1 MKSYTDLQEGLYD
14 PNIFKAFFLAGGPG
28 SGKSYVV
35 KKSTGGTG
43 LKIVN
48 SDDVFE
54 KYLKQAK
61 LDFKMQSSQSGERDV
76 QRARAKKVTA
86 KRKDNYLEGRLGLVI
101 DGTGK
106 DFNKISSQAAGLR
119 QLGYDTHM
127 IFVNTTL
134 EVALQ
139 RNQERDRTVP
149 EKVAID
155 SWKQVQSNIGKFQSF
170 FGPKNFI
177 IVDND
182 MPDTD
187 GKLFDHVF
195 MKVKGLL
202 RKKVDNYI
210 AKAWMA
216 KELRLKQR

>member
-54 KYLKQAK
+54 KYLKQAR
-61 LDFKMQSSQSGERDV
+61 LDFKMQAAQGKERDIV
-76 QRARAKKVTA
+76 RSKAKAVTA
-86 KRKDNYLEGRLGLVI
+86 RRKDNYLEGRLGLII

-106 DFNKISSQAAGLR
+106 DYGKISTQAAGLK
-119 QLGYDTHM
+119 QLGYDVHM
-127 IFVNTTL
+127 IFVNTSL

-139 RNQERDRTVP
+139 RN
-149 EKVAID
+149 EKRARRVED
-155 SWKQVQSNIGKFQSF
+155 SIVKSSWNSVQQNIGKFSLF
-170 FGPKNFI
+170 FKNGFI
-177 IVDND
+177 VVDNNRAD
-182 MPDTD
+182 EDVMRVVS
-187 GKLFDHVF
+187 KRVRS
-195 MKVKGLL
+195 LL
-202 RKKVDNYI
+202 KKPVQNGR
-210 AKAWMA
+210 AKAWIQN
-216 KELRLKQR
+216 ELRKRKR

>member
-35 KKSTGGTG
+35 QKSTGGTG
-43 LKIVN
+43 LKIIN

-54 KYLKQAK
+54 KYLKQAR
-61 LDFKMQSSQSGERDV
+61 LDFKMQASQGKERDIV
-76 QRARAKKVTA
+76 RSKAKAVTA
-86 KRKDNYLEGRLGLVI
+86 KRKDNYLEGRLGLII

-106 DFNKISSQAAGLR
+106 DYGKISTQAAGLK
-119 QLGYDTHM
+119 QLGYDVHM
-127 IFVNTTL
+127 IFVNTSL

-139 RNQERDRTVP
+139 RNQERARTVP
-149 EKVAID
+149 EKIVTD
-155 SWKQVQSNIGKFQSF
+155 SWKQTQSNIGKFQSF

-182 MPDTD
+182 MPDKD
-187 GKLFDHVF
+187 GRLFDHVF
-195 MKVKGLL
+195 KKVQGLL
-202 RKKVDNYI
+202 RKKVDNFI

-216 KELRLKQR
+216 KELKLKQR

>member
-43 LKIVN
+43 LKIIN

-54 KYLKQAK
+54 KYLKQAR
-61 LDFKMQSSQSGERDV
+61 LDFKMQAAQGKERDIV
-76 QRARAKKVTA
+76 RSKAKAVTA
-86 KRKDNYLEGRLGLVI
+86 KRKDNYLEGRLGLII

-106 DFNKISSQAAGLR
+106 DYGKISTQAAGLK
-119 QLGYDTHM
+119 QLGYDVHM
-127 IFVNTTL
+127 IFVNTSL

-139 RNQERDRTVP
+139 RNQERARTVP
-149 EKVAID
+149 EKIVTD
-155 SWKQVQSNIGKFQSF
+155 SWKQTQSNIGKFQSF

-182 MPDTD
+182 MPDKD
-187 GKLFDHVF
+187 GRLFDHVF
-195 MKVKGLL
+195 KKVQGLL
-202 RKKVDNYI
+202 RKKVDNYL

>member
-43 LKIVN
+43 LKIIN

-54 KYLKQAK
+54 KYLKQAR
-61 LDFKMQSSQSGERDV
+61 LDFKMQAAQGKERDIV
-76 QRARAKKVTA
+76 RSKAKAVTA
-86 KRKDNYLEGRLGLVI
+86 KRKDNYLEGRLGLII

-106 DFNKISSQAAGLR
+106 DYGKISTQAAGLK
-119 QLGYDTHM
+119 QLGYDVHM
-127 IFVNTTL
+127 IFVNTSL

-139 RNQERDRTVP
+139 RNQERARTVP
-149 EKVAID
+149 EKIVTD
-155 SWKQVQSNIGKFQSF
+155 SWKQTQSNIGKFQSF

-182 MPDTD
+182 MPDKD
-187 GKLFDHVF
+187 GRLFDHVF
-195 MKVKGLL
+195 KKVQGLL
-202 RKKVDNYI
+202 RKKVDNFI

-216 KELRLKQR
+216 KELKLKQR

>member
-54 KYLKQAK
+54 KYLKQAR
-61 LDFKMQSSQSGERDV
+61 LDFKMQATQGKQRDAL
-76 QRARAKKVTA
+76 RTRAKEVTK
-86 KRKDNYLEGRLGLVI
+86 KRKDNYLEGRLGLII

-106 DFNKISSQAAGLR
+106 DYGKISTQAAGLK
-119 QLGYDTHM
+119 QLGYDVHM
-127 IFVNTTL
+127 IFVNTSL
-134 EVALQ
+134 EVALANNKQ
-139 RNQERDRTVP
+139 RKRVVP
-149 EKVAID
+149 EKLAMNM
-155 SWKQVQSNIGKFQSF
+155 WKQVQSNIGKFQSF

-182 MPDTD
+182 MPDLD
-187 GKLFDHVF
+187 GRLFDHVYKF
-195 MKVKGLL
+195 VQKLL
-202 RKKVDNYI
+202 RRKVDNYI

>member
-54 KYLKQAK
+54 KYLKQAQ
-61 LDFKMQSSQSGERDV
+61 LDFKMQASQGKERDI
-76 QRARAKKVTA
+76 QRAKAKAVTA

-106 DFNKISSQAAGLR
+106 DYGKISSQAAGLK
-119 QLGYDTHM
+119 QLGYDVHM

-139 RNQERDRTVP
+139 RNQERARTVP
-149 EKVAID
+149 EKIVVDA
-155 SWKQVQSNIGKFQSF
+155 WKQVQSNIGKFQSF

-182 MPDTD
+182 MPDKD
-187 GKLFDHVF
+187 GRLFDHVF
-195 MKVKGLL
+195 KKVQGLL
-202 RKKVDNYI
+202 RRKVDNYI
-210 AKAWMA
+210 AKAWMSR
-216 KELRLKQR
+216 ELRLKQR

>member
-1 MKSYTDLQEGLYD
+1 MKNFTDLQEGLYD

-43 LKIVN
+43 MKIVN

-61 LDFKMQSSQSGERDV
+61 LDFKMTATQGKARDEL
-76 QRARAKKVTA
+76 RPKAKVVTA
-86 KRKDNYLEGRLGLVI
+86 KRKGNYIEGRLGLII

-106 DFNKISSQAAGLR
+106 DYSKISTQAASLK
-119 QLGYDTHM
+119 QIGYDVHM
-127 IFVNTTL
+127 IFVNTSL
-134 EVALQ
+134 EVALANNKQ
-139 RNQERDRTVP
+139 RKRVVP
-149 EKVAID
+149 EKLAMNM
-155 SWKQVQSNIGKFQSF
+155 WKQVQSNIGKFQQF

-182 MPDTD
+182 MPDLD
-187 GKLFDHVF
+187 GRLFDHVF
-195 MKVKGLL
+195 KKVKALL
-202 RKKVDNYI
+202 TRKVDNWM

-216 KELRLKQR
+216 KELKLKQR

>member
-54 KYLKQAK
+54 RYLKQAR
-61 LDFKMQSSQSGERDV
+61 LDFKMAASQKSQRDKL
-76 QRARAKKVTA
+76 RAKAKAVTA
-86 KRKDNYLEGRLGLVI
+86 KRKDNYLEGRLGLII

-106 DFNKISSQAAGLR
+106 DYGKISSQVAGLQ
-119 QLGYDTHM
+119 QLGYDVHM

-139 RNQERDRTVP
+139 RNQERARTVD
-149 EKVAID
+149 EKIAIN
-155 SWKQVQSNIGKFQSF
+155 SWKQVQSNIGKFQSL

-182 MPDTD
+182 MPDKD
-187 GKLFDHVF
+187 GRLFDHVF
-195 MKVKGLL
+195 KKVQGLL
-202 RKKVDNYI
+202 RKKVDNFI

-216 KELRLKQR
+216 KELKLKQR

>member
-43 LKIVN
+43 LKIIN

-54 KYLKQAK
+54 KYLKQAR
-61 LDFKMQSSQSGERDV
+61 LDFKMQAAQGKERDIV
-76 QRARAKKVTA
+76 RSKAKAVTA
-86 KRKDNYLEGRLGLVI
+86 KRKDNYLEGRLGLII

-106 DFNKISSQAAGLR
+106 DYGKISTQAAGLK
-119 QLGYDTHM
+119 QLGYDVHM
-127 IFVNTTL
+127 IFVNTSL

-139 RNQERDRTVP
+139 RNQERARTVP
-149 EKVAID
+149 EKIVTD
-155 SWKQVQSNIGKFQSF
+155 SWKQTQSNIGKFHSF

-182 MPDTD
+182 MPDKD
-187 GKLFDHVF
+187 GRLFDHVF
-195 MKVKGLL
+195 KKVQGLL
-202 RKKVDNYI
+202 RKKVDNFI

-216 KELRLKQR
+216 KELKLKQR

>member
-54 KYLKQAK
+54 KYLKQAR
-61 LDFKMQSSQSGERDV
+61 LDFKMQAAQGKQRDAL
-76 QRARAKKVTA
+76 RTRAKAVTA

-106 DFNKISSQAAGLR
+106 DYGKISSQAAGLK
-119 QLGYDTHM
+119 QLGYDVHM

-139 RNQERDRTVP
+139 RNQERARTVP
-149 EKVAID
+149 EKIVVDA
-155 SWKQVQSNIGKFQSF
+155 WKQVQSNIGKFQSF

-182 MPDTD
+182 MPDKD
-187 GKLFDHVF
+187 GRLFDYVF
-195 MKVKGLL
+195 KKVQGLL
-202 RKKVDNYI
+202 RRKVDNYI
-210 AKAWMA
+210 AKAWMS

>member
-43 LKIVN
+43 LKIIN

-54 KYLKQAK
+54 KYLKQAR
-61 LDFKMQSSQSGERDV
+61 LDFKMQASQGKERDI
-76 QRARAKKVTA
+76 QRAKAKAVTA
-86 KRKDNYLEGRLGLVI
+86 KRKDNYLEGRLGLII

-106 DFNKISSQAAGLR
+106 DYGKISTQAAGLK
-119 QLGYDTHM
+119 QLGYDVHM
-127 IFVNTTL
+127 IFVNTSL

-139 RNQERDRTVP
+139 RNQERARTVP
-149 EKVAID
+149 EKIVTD
-155 SWKQVQSNIGKFQSF
+155 SWKQTQSNIGKFQSF

-182 MPDTD
+182 MPDKD
-187 GKLFDHVF
+187 GRLFDHVF
-195 MKVKGLL
+195 KKVQGLL
-202 RKKVDNYI
+202 RKKVDNFI

-216 KELRLKQR
+216 KELKLKQR

>member
-1 MKSYTDLQEGLYD
+1 MKSYEDLQEGLYD

-43 LKIVN
+43 MKIVN

-61 LDFKMQSSQSGERDV
+61 LDFKMQDAQSGEREV
-76 QRARAKKVTA
+76 QRTRAKKVTD
-86 KRKDNYLEGRLGLVI
+86 KRKANYIEGRLGLII

-106 DFNKISSQAAGLR
+106 DYGKITSQAA
-119 QLGYDTHM
+119 QLKQIGYDVHM
-127 IFVNTTL
+127 IFVNTSL
-134 EVALQ
+134 EVALANNAQ
-139 RNQERDRTVP
+139 RKRVVP
-149 EKVAID
+149 EKLVMNM
-155 SWKQVQSNIGKFQSF
+155 WKQVQSNIGKFQSF
-170 FGPKNFI
+170 FGAKNFI

-182 MPDTD
+182 MPDLD
-187 GKLFDHVF
+187 GRLFDHVF
-195 MKVKGLL
+195 KKVKGLL
-202 RKKVDNYI
+202 SKKVDNWM
-210 AKAWMA
+210 AKAWMN

>member
-14 PNIFKAFFLAGGPG
+14 PNIFKAFFLAGEPG

-54 KYLKQAK
+54 KYLKQAQ
-61 LDFKMQSSQSGERDV
+61 LDFKMQASQGKERDI
-76 QRARAKKVTA
+76 QRAKAKAVTA

-106 DFNKISSQAAGLR
+106 DYGKISSQAAGLK
-119 QLGYDTHM
+119 QLGYDVHM

-139 RNQERDRTVP
+139 RNQERARTVP
-149 EKVAID
+149 EKIVVDA
-155 SWKQVQSNIGKFQSF
+155 WKQVQSNIGKFQSF

-182 MPDTD
+182 MPDKD
-187 GKLFDHVF
+187 GRLFDHVF
-195 MKVKGLL
+195 KKVQGLL
-202 RKKVDNYI
+202 RRKVDNYI
-210 AKAWMA
+210 AKAWMS

>member
-1 MKSYTDLQEGLYD
+1 LYD

-54 KYLKQAK
+54 KYLKQAR
-61 LDFKMQSSQSGERDV
+61 LDFKMQAAQGKQRDAL
-76 QRARAKKVTA
+76 RTKAKIVTA

-106 DFNKISSQAAGLR
+106 DYGKISSQAAGLK
-119 QLGYDTHM
+119 QLGYDVHM

-139 RNQERDRTVP
+139 RNQERARTVP
-149 EKVAID
+149 EKIVVDA
-155 SWKQVQSNIGKFQSF
+155 WKQVQSNIGKFQSF

-182 MPDTD
+182 MPDKD
-187 GKLFDHVF
+187 GRLFDYVF
-195 MKVKGLL
+195 KKVQGLL
-202 RKKVDNYI
+202 RRKVDNYI
-210 AKAWMA
+210 AKAWMS

>member
-61 LDFKMQSSQSGERDV
+61 LDFKMSATQGKARD
-76 QRARAKKVTA
+76 ALRAKAKAVTK

-195 MKVKGLL
+195 KKVQGLL
-202 RKKVDNYI
+202 RKKVDNFI

>member
-1 MKSYTDLQEGLYD
+1 MKSYEDLQEGLYD

-43 LKIVN
+43 MKIVN

-54 KYLKQAK
+54 KYLAQAK
-61 LDFKMQSSQSGERDV
+61 LDFKMQDAQSGEREV
-76 QRARAKKVTA
+76 QRTRAKKVTD
-86 KRKDNYLEGRLGLVI
+86 KRKANYIEGRLGLII

-106 DFNKISSQAAGLR
+106 DYGKISTQAAGLK
-119 QLGYDTHM
+119 QIGYDVHM

-134 EVALQ
+134 DVAMANNK
-139 RNQERDRTVP
+139 RRARTVD
-149 EKVAID
+149 EKIVVN
-155 SWKQVQSNIGKFQSF
+155 SWKQVQSNIGKFQQF

-182 MPDTD
+182 MPDLD
-187 GKLFDHVF
+187 GRLFDHVF
-195 MKVKGLL
+195 KKVKALL
-202 RKKVDNYI
+202 TRKVDNWM

-216 KELRLKQR
+216 KELKLKQR

>member
-1 MKSYTDLQEGLYD
+1 MKSFTDLQEGLYD

-48 SDDVFE
+48 SDDIFE
-54 KYLKQAK
+54 KYLAQAK

-76 QRARAKKVTA
+76 LRTKAKKVTA

-106 DFNKISSQAAGLR
+106 DYGKISSQAAGLR
-119 QLGYDTHM
+119 QLGYDVHM

-139 RNQERDRTVP
+139 RNKERDRTVP
-149 EKVAID
+149 EKIAID
-155 SWKQVQSNIGKFQSF
+155 SWKQVQSNVGKLQSL

-195 MKVKGLL
+195 KKVQGLL
-202 RKKVDNYI
+202 RKKVDNYL

>member
-54 KYLKQAK
+54 KYLKQAR
-61 LDFKMQSSQSGERDV
+61 LDFKMQASQGKERDIV
-76 QRARAKKVTA
+76 RSKAKAVTA
-86 KRKDNYLEGRLGLVI
+86 KRKDNYLEGRLGLII

-106 DFNKISSQAAGLR
+106 DYGKISTQAAGLK
-119 QLGYDTHM
+119 QLGYDVHM
-127 IFVNTTL
+127 IFVNTSL

-139 RNQERDRTVP
+139 RNQERARTVP
-149 EKVAID
+149 EKIVTD
-155 SWKQVQSNIGKFQSF
+155 SWKQTQSNIGKFQSF

-182 MPDTD
+182 MPDKD
-187 GKLFDHVF
+187 GRLFDHVF
-195 MKVKGLL
+195 KKVQGLL
-202 RKKVDNYI
+202 RKKVDNFI

-216 KELRLKQR
+216 KELKLKQR

>member
-1 MKSYTDLQEGLYD
+1 MKNFTDLQEGLYD

-48 SDDVFE
+48 SDDIFE
-54 KYLKQAK
+54 KYLAQAK

-76 QRARAKKVTA
+76 QRARAKKVTD
-86 KRKDNYLEGRLGLVI
+86 KRKANYIEGRLGLVI

-106 DFNKISSQAAGLR
+106 DFGKISSQAAGLR
-119 QLGYDTHM
+119 QVGYDVHM
-127 IFVNTTL
+127 IFVNTSL
-134 EVALQ
+134 DVALANNKQ
-139 RNQERDRTVP
+139 RKRVVP
-149 EKVAID
+149 EKLVMNM
-155 SWKQVQSNIGKFQSF
+155 WKQVQSNIGKFQQF

-182 MPDTD
+182 MPDLD
-187 GKLFDHVF
+187 GRLFDHVF
-195 MKVKGLL
+195 KKVKALL
-202 RKKVDNYI
+202 SRKVDNWM
-210 AKAWMA
+210 AKAWMN
-216 KELRLKQR
+216 KELKLKQR

>member
-1 MKSYTDLQEGLYD
+1 MKSFTDLQEGLYD

-76 QRARAKKVTA
+76 QRARAKKVTD
-86 KRKDNYLEGRLGLVI
+86 KRKANYIEGRLGLVI

-106 DFNKISSQAAGLR
+106 DFGKISSQAAGLR
-119 QLGYDTHM
+119 QVGYDVHM
-127 IFVNTTL
+127 IFVNTSL
-134 EVALQ
+134 DVALANNKQ
-139 RNQERDRTVP
+139 RKRVVP
-149 EKVAID
+149 EKLVMNM
-155 SWKQVQSNIGKFQSF
+155 WKQVQSNIGKFQQF

-182 MPDTD
+182 MPDLD
-187 GKLFDHVF
+187 GRLFDHVF
-195 MKVKGLL
+195 KKVKALL
-202 RKKVDNYI
+202 SRKIDNFI

>member
-1 MKSYTDLQEGLYD
+1 MKSFTDLQEGLYD

-43 LKIVN
+43 MKIVN

-61 LDFKMQSSQSGERDV
+61 LDFKMQDAQSGERDV
-76 QRARAKKVTA
+76 LRTKAKKVTA

-106 DFNKISSQAAGLR
+106 DYGKISSQAAGLQ
-119 QLGYDTHM
+119 QLGYDVHM

-139 RNQERDRTVP
+139 RNKERDRTVP
-149 EKVAID
+149 EKDAMNM
-155 SWKQVQSNIGKFQSF
+155 WKQVQANVGKFQQF

-177 IVDND
+177 IVDNNV
-182 MPDTD
+182 PDTD
-187 GKLFDHVF
+187 ANLFDHVF
-195 MKVKGLL
+195 KKVKSLL
-202 RKKVDNYI
+202 RKKVDNFI

>member
-1 MKSYTDLQEGLYD
+1 MKSFTDLQEGLYD

-48 SDDVFE
+48 SDDIFE
-54 KYLKQAK
+54 KYLAQAK
-61 LDFKMQSSQSGERDV
+61 LDFKMQDAQSGEREV
-76 QRARAKKVTA
+76 QRAKAKKVTD
-86 KRKDNYLEGRLGLVI
+86 KRKANYIEGRLGLVI

-106 DFNKISSQAAGLR
+106 DFGKISSQAAGLR
-119 QLGYDTHM
+119 QVGYDVHM
-127 IFVNTTL
+127 IFVNTSL
-134 EVALQ
+134 DVALANNKQ
-139 RNQERDRTVP
+139 RKRVVP
-149 EKVAID
+149 EKLVMNM
-155 SWKQVQSNIGKFQSF
+155 WKQVQSNIGKFQQF

-182 MPDTD
+182 MPDLD
-187 GKLFDHVF
+187 GRLFDHVF
-195 MKVKGLL
+195 KKVKALL
-202 RKKVDNYI
+202 SRKIDNFI

>member
-54 KYLKQAK
+54 KYLKQAQ
-61 LDFKMQSSQSGERDV
+61 LDFKMQASQGKERDI
-76 QRARAKKVTA
+76 QRAKAKAVTA

-106 DFNKISSQAAGLR
+106 DYGKISSQAAGLK
-119 QLGYDTHM
+119 QLGYDVHM

-139 RNQERDRTVP
+139 RNQERARTVP
-149 EKVAID
+149 EKIVVDA
-155 SWKQVQSNIGKFQSF
+155 WKQVQSNIGKFQSF

-182 MPDTD
+182 MPDKD
-187 GKLFDHVF
+187 GRLFDHVF
-195 MKVKGLL
+195 KKVQGLL
-202 RKKVDNYI
+202 RRKVDNYI

>member
-43 LKIVN
+43 LKIIN

-54 KYLKQAK
+54 KYLKQAR
-61 LDFKMQSSQSGERDV
+61 LDFKMQASQGKERDIV
-76 QRARAKKVTA
+76 RSKAKEVTA
-86 KRKDNYLEGRLGLVI
+86 KRKDNYLEGRLGLII

-106 DFNKISSQAAGLR
+106 DYGKISTQAAGLK
-119 QLGYDTHM
+119 QLGYDVHM
-127 IFVNTTL
+127 IFVNTSL

-139 RNQERDRTVP
+139 RNQERARTVP
-149 EKVAID
+149 EKIVTD
-155 SWKQVQSNIGKFQSF
+155 SWKQTQSNIGKFQSF

-182 MPDTD
+182 MPDKD
-187 GKLFDHVF
+187 GRLFDHVF
-195 MKVKGLL
+195 KKVQGLL
-202 RKKVDNYI
+202 RKKVDNFI

-216 KELRLKQR
+216 KELKLKQR

>member
-43 LKIVN
+43 LKIIN

-54 KYLKQAK
+54 KYLKQAR
-61 LDFKMQSSQSGERDV
+61 LDFKMQAAQGKERDIV
-76 QRARAKKVTA
+76 RSKAKAVTA
-86 KRKDNYLEGRLGLVI
+86 KRKDNYLEGRLGLII

-106 DFNKISSQAAGLR
+106 DYGKISTQAAGLQ

-127 IFVNTTL
+127 IFVNTSL

-139 RNQERDRTVP
+139 RNQERARTVP
-149 EKVAID
+149 EKIVTD
-155 SWKQVQSNIGKFQSF
+155 SWKQTQSNIGKFQSF

-182 MPDTD
+182 MPDKD
-187 GKLFDHVF
+187 GRLFDHVF
-195 MKVKGLL
+195 KKVQGLL
-202 RKKVDNYI
+202 RKKVDNFI

-216 KELRLKQR
+216 KELKLKQR

>member
-48 SDDVFE
+48 SDEIFE
-54 KYLKQAK
+54 KYLKQAR
-61 LDFKMQSSQSGERDV
+61 LDFKMQAGQKSERDIV
-76 QRARAKKVTA
+76 RSKAKAVTA

-106 DFNKISSQAAGLR
+106 DYGKISSQAAGLK
-119 QLGYDTHM
+119 QLGYDVHM

-139 RNQERDRTVP
+139 RNQERARTVP
-149 EKVAID
+149 EKIVVDA
-155 SWKQVQSNIGKFQSF
+155 WKQVQSNIGKFQSF

-182 MPDTD
+182 MPDKD
-187 GKLFDHVF
+187 GRLFDYVF
-195 MKVKGLL
+195 KKVQGLL
-202 RKKVDNYI
+202 RRKVDNHI
-210 AKAWMA
+210 AKAWMS

>member
-61 LDFKMQSSQSGERDV
+61 LDFKMDANQGKQRDV
-76 QRARAKKVTA
+76 LRTKAKKVTA

-106 DFNKISSQAAGLR
+106 DYGKISSQAAGLQ
-119 QLGYDTHM
+119 QLGYDVHM

-139 RNQERDRTVP
+139 RNKERDRTVP
-149 EKVAID
+149 EKIAID
-155 SWKQVQSNIGKFQSF
+155 SWKQVQSNVGKLQSL

-195 MKVKGLL
+195 LKVKKLL
-202 RKKVDNYI
+202 TRKVDNYL